1 MTGRFPQA
9 VTERI
14 EKPRLAVPA
23 AGRGR
28 IYERSCVTL
37 ELLKKINR
45 TGVVVLS
52 LIMVAFQLF
61 TSAYQPFPGML
72 QRSVHL
78 GLGLGVCFLIFP
90 MIKKPKNPGQEKVS
104 YLLGFALAIV
114 SLLCC
119 SYVAVNWF
127 EMSDPMRQIAPRPL
141 DFVLGTIMFIL
152 VIVSTTLVCGKAM
165 PIIGCIFCAYAMLGK
180 YIPWR
185 ILRHTGVS
193 YKQMISMGYL
203 AQEGVFSSMLGVS
216 TNQIFIFLVFGAILG
231 TLKGGD
237 FFLNWANSGF
247 GKTRGGPAKVSVFGS
262 ALFGSISGSAVA
274 NVVGTGTITI
284 PMMKRV
290 GYNPEDAGAV
300 EAVASTGGMI
310 MPPVMGSAS
319 FLMAEITG
327 CAYWEVCMM
336 SILPVMLYYLAL
348 YICVDLKARRKNLQ
362 GLPAEEIPSGIK
374 LLKEAGWIYIPPL
387 LLLLFLL
394 SVLQISANKAC
405 LFSCLLLLAL
415 AMLKPELRDNLRK
428 NWVEM
433 LVTAVRSSLAVIT
446 ACAAAGMILLGLQTS
461 GLITKMSNVLV
472 AISGDNLYLLLV
484 LVMLGSIVVGMGLPA
499 TESYMLLAILA
510 APALIVLG
518 VPKLVAHYYVLFF
531 GNLSAI
537 TPPVAMAAFAAAPIA
552 GASGAKIGFKAFK
565 IALPLFL
572 IGYCLALNPA
582 LCLAGSV
589 TDIVS
594 IAIFC
599 LCGTI
604 SASIGFERWL
614 VHEVVLW
621 RSVLY
626 VLAGIVLI
634 FPEII
639 SSLIGLAVF
648 VILFVTEKDSFKFFK
663 KEQPIES

>member
-1 MTGRFPQA
+1 M
-9 VTERI
+9 E
-14 EKPRLAVPA
+14 
-23 AGRGR
+23 
-28 IYERSCVTL
+28 IY
-37 ELLKKINR
+37 KKINR
-45 TGVVVLS
+45 AGVVVLS
-52 LIMVAFQLF
+52 LAMIVFQLY

-78 GLGLGVCFLIFP
+78 GLGLGVCFLVFP
-90 MIKKPKNPGQEKVS
+90 LIKKPKNEGQEKLA
-104 YLLGFALAIV
+104 YILGFIFTIISLVCCLYV
-114 SLLCC
+114 S
-119 SYVAVNWF
+119 VNWF
-127 EMSDPMRQIAPRPL
+127 EMSDPMRQIAPEQL

-152 VIVSTTLVCGKAM
+152 VIISTTLVCGKAM
-165 PIIGCIFCAYAMLGK
+165 PIIALIFCSYAMLGK
-180 YIPWR
+180 YIPWA
-185 ILRHTGVS
+185 ILRHPGVS

-216 TNQIFIFLVFGAILG
+216 TTQIFIFLVFGAMLS

-247 GKTRGGPAKVSVFGS
+247 GRARGGPAKVSVFGS

-310 MPPVMGSAS
+310 MPSVMGSAS

-327 CAYWEVCMM
+327 CSYWEVCMM
-336 SILPVMLYYLAL
+336 SLIPVILYYLTL
-348 YICVDLKARRKNLQ
+348 YLAVDLKARRKNLH
-362 GLPAEEIPSGIK
+362 GLPESEIPNGMK

-405 LFSCLLLLAL
+405 LFTCVLLLVLS
-415 AMLKPELRDNLRK
+415 MLKPELRKRLK
-428 NWVEM
+428 ENWLEM
-433 LVTAVRSSLAVIT
+433 LVDAVKSSLTVIT
-446 ACAAAGMILLGLQTS
+446 ACACAGMILLGLQTS

-472 AISGDNLYLLLV
+472 FLSGDNLYLLLV
-484 LVMLGSIVVGMGLPA
+484 LVMLGSIIVGMGLPA

-518 VPKLVAHYYVLFF
+518 VPKLVAHYYVLYF

-552 GASGAKIGFKAFK
+552 GASGAKIGFKAWK
-565 IALPLFL
+565 MALPLFL

-582 LCLAGSV
+582 LCLVGTAP
-589 TDIVS
+589 S
-594 IAIFC
+594 IISITIFC

-604 SASIGFERWL
+604 SATIGFERFL
-614 VHEVVLW
+614 VHEVSLW
-621 RSVLY
+621 RGVLY
-626 VLAGIVLI
+626 VVAGIALI
-634 FPEII
+634 FPETI
-639 SSLIGLAVF
+639 SSIIGLALF
-648 VILFVTEKDSFKFFK
+648 VVLFVTEKDSFKYFK
-663 KEQPIES
+663 KELPALEN